1 MTLYCEELATSPR
14 CATKDFC
21 KRRKLGKTVFGWVE
35 KMRHPF
41 WIDVWPRKK
50 LWWFLWEK
58 EVQCF
63 WDDRTLTTTTTKK
76 GLGGMVRIGK
86 GQSLGTQV

>member
-1 MTLYCEELATSPR
+1 MSSRDLDLTLYCEELATSPR

-35 KMRHPF
+35 KIRHPF

-50 LWWFLWEK
+50 LWWLLWEK
-58 EVQCF
+58 EVHAS
-63 WDDRTLTTTTTKK
+63 
-76 GLGGMVRIGK
+76 GM
-86 GQSLGTQV
+86 TEH